1 MITEHG
7 LPIAAAV
14 FLIGMVLYGHHRG
27 FLGQCVSVGALVLT
41 ILLVKMAAP
50 AATEFIRANPE
61 IRDRAARTILNASG
75 WQAPSAQEVQFP
87 AAQRIAIENMKLP
100 QSVKDILLEN
110 NNSEFY
116 HILGVDQ
123 FAEYISTYLA
133 DMLINVVCGFVIFL
147 LAYILIRILIRW
159 LDLIARLPILCG
171 LNQIAGALLGLA
183 QGLLILWIAGA
194 LLNCFAATAAGQILE
209 QQVNGS
215 AWLSFLYQ
223 YNPLRILLG
232 GFIKGS
238 F

>member
-27 FLGQCVSVGALVLT
+27 FLRQCVSVGALVLT

-133 DMLINVVCGFVIFL
+133 DMLGSKRETVSRQAKKL
-147 LAYILIRILIRW
+147 TELQLISMEKNHVSIP
-159 LDLIARLPILCG
+159 DM
-171 LNQIAGALLGLA
+171 
-183 QGLLILWIAGA
+183 
-194 LLNCFAATAAGQILE
+194 E
-209 QQVNGS
+209 K
-215 AWLSFLYQ
+215 
-223 YNPLRILLG
+223 LREY
-232 GFIKGS
+232 FKQP
-238 F
+238 

>member
-1 MITEHG
+1 MRIT
-7 LPIAAAV
+7 
-14 FLIGMVLYGHHRG
+14 
-27 FLGQCVSVGALVLT
+27 
-41 ILLVKMAAP
+41 
-50 AATEFIRANPE
+50 
-61 IRDRAARTILNASG
+61 
-75 WQAPSAQEVQFP
+75 
-87 AAQRIAIENMKLP
+87 
-100 QSVKDILLEN
+100 
-110 NNSEFY
+110 
-116 HILGVDQ
+116 
-123 FAEYISTYLA
+123 
-133 DMLINVVCGFVIFL
+133 
-147 LAYILIRILIRW
+147 

>member
-1 MITEHG
+1 
-7 LPIAAAV
+7 
-14 FLIGMVLYGHHRG
+14 
-27 FLGQCVSVGALVLT
+27 
-41 ILLVKMAAP
+41 
-50 AATEFIRANPE
+50 
-61 IRDRAARTILNASG
+61 
-75 WQAPSAQEVQFP
+75 
-87 AAQRIAIENMKLP
+87 MKLP

-133 DMLINVVCGFVIFL
+133 DMLINAVCGFVIFL

>member
-1 MITEHG
+1 M
-7 LPIAAAV
+7 
-14 FLIGMVLYGHHRG
+14 
-27 FLGQCVSVGALVLT
+27 LT

-75 WQAPSAQEVQFP
+75 WQAPSAQEVQLP
-87 AAQRIAIENMKLP
+87 AAQRMAIEDMKLP

-133 DMLINVVCGFVIFL
+133 DMLINAVCGFVIFL

-171 LNQIAGALLGLA
+171 LNQIAGAFLGLA
-183 QGLLILWIAGA
+183 QGLFILWIAGA
-194 LLNCFAATAAGQILE
+194 LLNCFAATATGQLLE

-223 YNPLRILLG
+223 YNPLRLLLG